1 MATFYINGSTLANS
15 TAVFDDPDM
24 TICAAD
30 GFYSD
35 GTIVREQVSCSLL
48 PPQDCP
54 SCNLACSNGTVITQL
69 LIPANGSYTTI
80 KADTGTDVG
89 AILIYFETST
99 FSGVP
104 EGIRVEQN
112 SVYYN
117 ELVGYSGA
125 VFYAKSANPN
135 GFTYTGTGTT
145 GCDPNFGVS
154 TINVTSP
161 NYKYQ
166 GGSFN
171 ATGGNTT
178 LQIQPTDVIID
189 SFTGFYMMVVPKT
202 IAYGNIL
209 NIEIHAPCSSTACR
223 IEVKCPVLLTGF
235 EAESGSNC
243 GISTFTLTH
252 YNAPQ
257 NGAFF
262 GNPSVGDLI
271 FTDAYGENKVAAGNY
286 IINPTAGKQQMVVD
300 ANGVITSLTTC
311 P

>member
-1 MATFYINGSTLANS
+1 MATYYINGSTLANS
-15 TAVFDDPDM
+15 TAIFDDPDM

-30 GFYSD
+30 GYYSD
-35 GTIVREQVSCSLL
+35 GTIVRQQVSCSLL
-48 PPQDCP
+48 PPEDCP
-54 SCNLACSNGTVITQL
+54 SCNLAC
-69 LIPANGSYTTI
+69 GSGNLSYSESTSTYVTI

-89 AILIYFETST
+89 AILIYFRTT
-99 FSGVP
+99 IKPDGL
-104 EGIRVEQN
+104 RVEQN

-125 VFYAKSANPN
+125 VYYAKSANPN
-135 GFTYTGTGTT
+135 GFTYTGTGST

-161 NYKYQ
+161 NYKYRAGSIDPT
-166 GGSFN
+166 GGS
-171 ATGGNTT
+171 TT
-178 LQIQPTDVIID
+178 LQIQPTDVVLD
-189 SFTGFYMMVVPKT
+189 VFTGYYMMVVPKT

-209 NIEIHAPCSSTACR
+209 NIEVHGACNTTGWDLDVR
-223 IEVKCPVLLTGF
+223 CPVLLTGF
-235 EAESGSNC
+235 EAESGTNC

-257 NGAFF
+257 DGTSF

>member
-1 MATFYINGSTLANS
+1 MATYYINGSTLANS
-15 TAVFDDPDM
+15 TAIFDDPDM

-54 SCNLACSNGTVITQL
+54 SCNLACGVGNVGLTV
-69 LIPANGSYTTI
+69 ASDSYTTI

-89 AILIYFETST
+89 AILIYFDSVV
-99 FSGVP
+99 SGAAP
-104 EGIRVEQN
+104 DGLRVEQN

-135 GFTYTGTGTT
+135 GFTYTGTSTT

-161 NYKYQ
+161 NYKYRA
-166 GGSFN
+166 GAIDS
-171 ATGGNTT
+171 TGGTTT
-178 LQIQPTDVIID
+178 LQIQPTDVVID
-189 SFTGFYMMVVPKT
+189 VFTGFYMMVVPKT
-202 IAYGNIL
+202 NGFGNIL
-209 NIEIHAPCSSTACR
+209 NIEIHAPCTSTEWEISVR
-223 IEVKCPVLLTGF
+223 CPVLLTGF
-235 EAESGSNC
+235 EAESGTSC
-243 GISTFTLTH
+243 STSTFTLTH

-257 NGAFF
+257 DGTSF